1 MAAGSGTPGGCPWR
15 TASLEPPCAH
25 SVRTALHIVL
35 GAGDTTVRKGLTRS
49 LSTWGS
55 QSNGEGD
62 GQSPFPSGTLG
73 GLGRQDKNDLAE
85 RRIGG
90 VGKTD
95 SGRRLN
101 VLSAPGGQDG
111 SSKPLLR
118 PILLPGGP

>member
-1 MAAGSGTPGGCPWR
+1 M
-15 TASLEPPCAH
+15 
-25 SVRTALHIVL
+25 L
-35 GAGDTTVRKGLTRS
+35 GAGDTIVRKGLTRS
-49 LSTWGS
+49 LSTRGS
-55 QSNGEGD
+55 QSNGDGD

-73 GLGRQDKNDLAE
+73 GLGRQHKNDLAE

-95 SGRRLN
+95 SGSHLN

-111 SSKPLLR
+111 SSKALLR